1 MLIFG
6 VAVSTLNDMDA
17 SSKTDITVVCD
28 EENYEGQNSFTKEQV
43 IPSDSDNHAAYGRPD
58 PKTIFI
64 YPSVWVIRKKGMIK
78 GKM

>member
-1 MLIFG
+1 M
-6 VAVSTLNDMDA
+6 LNDTDA

-28 EENYEGQNSFTKEQV
+28 EENYEGQNNFIKEQV
-43 IPSDSDNHAAYGRPD
+43 IPSDGDNHTAYGRPD
-58 PKTIFI
+58 PKTTFM